1 MTCAACVGVV
11 ENALKAVHG
20 VKHAAVAWDDDG
32 DLVGLSQHLQP

>member
-20 VKHAAVAWDDDG
+20 VKHAAVAWNEW
-32 DLVGLSQHLQP
+32 DLVGLFLHEQP